1 MVEERKE
8 PAGMGQPQDSMI
20 MQLINN
26 LNVVGTNLN
35 NVTGQDLVK
44 EFAKKYENLGDIERE
59 VLERCKKI

>member
-59 VLERCKKI
+59 VLKRCKKI